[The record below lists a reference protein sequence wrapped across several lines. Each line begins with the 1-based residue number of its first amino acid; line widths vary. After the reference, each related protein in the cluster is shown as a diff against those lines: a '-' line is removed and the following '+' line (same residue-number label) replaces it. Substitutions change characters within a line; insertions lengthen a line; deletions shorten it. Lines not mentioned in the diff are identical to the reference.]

1 MMPADY
7 ALYLESGPKR
17 RKTMVHVL
25 DLLGCV
31 AVGPTTE
38 EAIAVTSDAIVVYLR
53 FLKQRC
59 GEEGDPSAPFTTHVE
74 EHITEGDWLG
84 NGSPYLVFGPDL
96 QPLTAEEIDRF
107 TRRFHEMRSLMAAW
121 VEQQTDEAL
130 DADTEAGRK
139 NRAILLHY
147 LAGAG
152 NYASPLLG
160 GIPGNSKVV
169 TATERGQLTLAD
181 GLRQSEVLISDA
193 LRASTDQQR
202 TEVIERGQ
210 IKRSLRKAIR
220 RTLEHDWEHIA
231 ELGRRQ
237 GGPAL

>member
-1 MMPADY
+1 MPVDY
-7 ALYLESGPKR
+7 ALHLESGPKH

-38 EAIAVTSDAIVVYLR
+38 AAIEATPEAISAYLR
-53 FLKQRC
+53 FLRRC
-59 GEEGDPSAPFTTHVE
+59 GEDVDEDAPFTTHVE

-96 QPLTAEEIDRF
+96 QPITGEEIETF
-107 TRRFHEMRSLMAAW
+107 TRRFHEMRALIAEW
-121 VEQQTDEAL
+121 VELQSDEAL
-130 DADTEAGRK
+130 DADTKAGRK
-139 NRAILLHY
+139 NRAIMQHFLG
-147 LAGAG
+147 AAG

-169 TATERGQLTLAD
+169 TATERGELSLAD
-181 GLRQSEVLISDA
+181 GLRQSEALISDA
-193 LRASTDQQR
+193 LRASTPQQR
-202 TEVIERGQ
+202 TEIVERGQ
-210 IKRSLRKAIR
+210 HRRSLRKAIR

-231 ELGRRQ
+231 ELSRRP
-237 GGPAL
+237 GGPEL